1 MPSLRAGFGAAIQ
14 EPRTAFALLDCR
26 AASAARNGGMPLQTR
41 PTGGW
46 HGRAWAP
53 AFMNALRLLRIS
65 LTVSDLAGSEAFY
78 TKALGFGLLEPA
90 CDADPAMAR
99 LLGASSLRTVQL
111 HRGSQVLEL
120 AAFDPP
126 GSPYPPGSRSNDLWF
141 QHCALAVDDMASAYA
156 RLTRYPFT
164 PISRSGPQTL
174 PGGANAFKFRD
185 GDGHPLELI
194 ALAQP
199 DPATVGGI
207 DHSAISVSSAERS
220 TAFYADTLGL
230 HVTARQINTG
240 PAQDALDGLDGVRLE
255 VVALTPAQPA
265 PHVELLGYRAPSG
278 RPAPS
283 TQPGDIAAS
292 RLVFQVDSLA
302 GHPGAAVLSNGA
314 RAVMMHDPDGHALLL
329 LDGDGLS

>member
-1 MPSLRAGFGAAIQ
+1 M
-14 EPRTAFALLDCR
+14 
-26 AASAARNGGMPLQTR
+26 
-41 PTGGW
+41 GGW
-46 HGRAWAP
+46 HDRARSL
-53 AFMNALRLLRIS
+53 AFVKALRLLQIS
-65 LTVSDLAGSEAFY
+65 LTVSDLPGSATFY
-78 TKALGFGLLEPA
+78 TEALGFGMLEPA

-99 LLGASSLRTVQL
+99 LLGASTLRTVRL

-126 GSPYPPGSRSNDLWF
+126 GSPYPPGSRSNDFWF
-141 QHCALAVDDMASAYA
+141 QHCALAVDDMAAAYA

-164 PISRSGPQTL
+164 PISRNGPQTL
-174 PGGANAFKFRD
+174 PGGTSAYKFRD

-199 DPATVGGI
+199 DPATAGGI

-220 TAFYADTLGL
+220 AAFYADTLGL
-230 HVTARQINTG
+230 HVAARQVNTG
-240 PAQDALDGLDGVRLE
+240 PEQDALDGLDGARVD

-278 RPAPS
+278 RPAPPL
-283 TQPGDIAAS
+283 QPGDIAAS

-302 GHPGAAVLSNGA
+302 GQPGAAVLSNGT
-314 RAVMMHDPDGHALLL
+314 RAALMHDPDGHALLL
-329 LDGDGLS
+329 LEDDGLSR